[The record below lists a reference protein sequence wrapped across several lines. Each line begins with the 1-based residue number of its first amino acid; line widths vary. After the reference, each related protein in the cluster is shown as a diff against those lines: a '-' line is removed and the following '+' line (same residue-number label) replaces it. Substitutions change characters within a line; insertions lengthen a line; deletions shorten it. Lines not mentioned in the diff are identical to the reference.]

1 MKTKKGF
8 WVLAFAFLLMLA
20 RREPVFAETTVPL
33 ELSKVEATAE
43 IAESGGWSGS
53 CEGSVVTVR
62 YVNPAQS
69 NGSKAMLYVNGVQG
83 NDGRFSDGTVV
94 LQFDFAGAA
103 DGIYE
108 AVIFEQVS
116 VEGLITHYSGYNS
129 LKISVSGGN
138 AFFYFPAGAS
148 EEAFYQYVCEN
159 VDPKEFVGFPAYAY
173 DCKNLNEIVTTAL
186 VLTEGLTT
194 DEQKVRALHDWLATN
209 IAYDYA
215 AYNKNEYKQQ
225 ADPAWVFENK
235 RGVCS
240 GYARLARIMFGAVGI
255 PCLNISG
262 VASNDNSLK
271 ANYKYSGTNHEW
283 NMVYVDSQWK
293 IMDITWDALN
303 KYYGTSD
310 DVTGQPPKYSYYEIA
325 PYKFGVDHCSQKD
338 YLTTFKWYF
347 TEDVSRAAS
356 SGNARTY
363 SLSKTS
369 FVYNGKVQKPTV
381 TVLDENAHVID
392 PGSYDVTYSK
402 GCKNVGKYTVTI
414 KMKQS
419 GATKKLTYTILPA
432 ATKITKLT
440 GQSKAFS
447 VQVKKQATQTDGYQI
462 QYATT
467 KNFQKGT
474 TKSVLIP
481 TPDTCTKK
489 IAKLESKKT
498 YYVRVRTY
506 KTVIIGGKETK
517 LYSAWSTVSS
527 VRTK

>member
-1 MKTKKGF
+1 MKKKTGVL
-8 WVLAFAFLLMLA
+8 VLAFAFLLMLA

-33 ELSKVEATAE
+33 ELSKVEETAE
-43 IAESGGWSGS
+43 IAENGGWSGS
-53 CEGSVVTVR
+53 CEGSMLTVR
-62 YVNPAQS
+62 YVSPTQS
-69 NGSKAMLYVNGVQG
+69 NGCKAMLSVNGVQG
-83 NDGRFSDGTVV
+83 EHGSFSDGTVV
-94 LQFDFAGAA
+94 LQFDFAGMA

-108 AVIFEQVS
+108 TVIFEQVLA
-116 VEGLITHYSGYNS
+116 EGLTTYFSGYNS

-138 AFFYFPAGAS
+138 AYFYFPAGAS
-148 EEAFYQYVCEN
+148 EEVFYQYVCEN
-159 VDPKEFVGFPAYAY
+159 VDPKEFVGFPVYAY

-186 VLTEGLTT
+186 ALTEGMTT
-194 DEQKVRALHDWLATN
+194 DEQKVRAIHDWLATN
-209 IAYDYA
+209 IAYDYD
-215 AYNKNEYKQQ
+215 AYYKNEYNRQ
-225 ADPAWVFENK
+225 ADPEWVFENQ

-262 VASNDNSLK
+262 VASSNNSLM
-271 ANYKYSGTNHEW
+271 ANYEYSGTNHEW
-283 NMVYVDSQWK
+283 NLVYVGNQWK
-293 IMDITWDALN
+293 ILDITWDSLN
-303 KYYGTSD
+303 KYYGNSY
-310 DVTGQPPKYSYYEIA
+310 DVSGQLPRYSYYEIA
-325 PYKFGVDHCSQKD
+325 PYKFGVDHCSQKE

-347 TEDVSRAAS
+347 TEDVSRAAA
-356 SGNARTY
+356 SGNARTF

-392 PGSYDVTYSK
+392 PGKYDVTYSK

-419 GATKKLTYTILPA
+419 GTTKKLTYTILPA

-440 GQSKAFS
+440 GQSKAFT

-467 KNFQKGT
+467 KNFKKGT
-474 TKSVLIP
+474 AKSVLIP
-481 TPDTCTKK
+481 TTDTCTKK

-506 KTVIIGGKETK
+506 KTVVIGGKETK